1 MTKILK
7 STEYIKEAAMFISR
21 TETNLLDLD
30 TVSVD
35 CKWDG
40 EHWYYFDR
48 EHKGTLEDF
57 KVLDKNKNTNFE
69 MYLKFYFDINKK
81 TDYEDE
87 ELDSCI
93 VEMLV
98 NLHWS
103 DMSNDD
109 YDIDVKYTK
118 KMKEFVTML
127 EDYNVNDDTLRE
139 VVSDSWDEG
148 ANAGSDIADELDD
161 KLGIDQY
168 NKILDE
174 IKDAAVSAFM
184 DEYQKEKDRF

>member
-1 MTKILK
+1 
-7 STEYIKEAAMFISR
+7 MFISR
-21 TETNLLDLD
+21 TETNVLDLD
-30 TVSVD
+30 TVSAD

-57 KVLDKNKNTNFE
+57 KALDK
-69 MYLKFYFDINKK
+69 
-81 TDYEDE
+81 
-87 ELDSCI
+87 
-93 VEMLV
+93 

-109 YDIDVKYTK
+109 YDIDVKYTR

-161 KLGIDQY
+161 KLGIDEY

>member
-21 TETNLLDLD
+21 TETNVLDLG

-57 KVLDKNKNTNFE
+57 KALDKNKNTNFE

-174 IKDAAVSAFM
+174 IKDAAVSVFM

>member
-7 STEYIKEAAMFISR
+7 ITEYIKEAAMLISR
-21 TETNLLDLD
+21 TETNALDLD

-48 EHKGTLEDF
+48 EHKGTVEDF
-57 KVLDKNKNTNFE
+57 KALGKNMNTNFE

-81 TDYEDE
+81 TDYGDE

-109 YDIDVKYTK
+109 YYIDVKYTR
-118 KMKEFVTML
+118 KMKEFAAML
-127 EDYNVNDDTLRE
+127 EDYDVNDDTLRD

-148 ANAGSDIADELDD
+148 ANAGSVIADEIED

-174 IKDAAVSAFM
+174 IKDAAVAAFM
-184 DEYQKEKDRF
+184 DEYQKEKHRF